1 MATTSAGLNR
11 SSRTRPAARA
21 RGLLVA
27 GLLWAGASG
36 PATVLAA
43 GPFAVEVVAAQGPF
57 GPTPYDD
64 PASVLGMPS
73 TDFYDPWSAWSG
85 GTPTRRVKLVEAPYH
100 LDATQTRPLLTT
112 LGEGSALVV
121 RFDPPILD
129 DPAHPY
135 GLDLLVFGNA
145 AYTSAGVVNDGID
158 LATLPLT
165 GAGLS
170 EPVKVSVSPG
180 YAGRPGEDPADW
192 GTWAWYR
199 YEDGPYGDTAFPT
212 QAWRWDRERAA
223 WLDELMDFTKPV
235 NPGLAA
241 VIEAGAGTGLTAA
254 DAVALYDGSGG
265 GTGFDLAASG
275 FRSVAY
281 VRVEGLAG
289 FDGGEI
295 DAFAAVRS
303 MVLGDSLTVAPAA
316 PDGGR
321 TTLRFQQP
329 GRPQE
334 PAVGLDFLA
343 VSGVAR
349 VATAPLGATVIPEPS
364 YGRALTAAQIELTP
378 VLGDEAVDFEAEVRL
393 YAGPGHAGD
402 GSDLDLQGWEGA
414 HWTRVPFTFEAATRS
429 AVVAGVRRLTALAL
443 VQVEP
448 PRLAIRLDAS
458 GAVVQFQPVPGWT
471 HTLERMT
478 DLDVWIDVASATPA
492 GIEPVTL
499 TDPAPPAGHALYR
512 LRLARPQPQR
522 LR

>member
-1 MATTSAGLNR
+1 MATTAPALNR
-11 SSRTRPAARA
+11 CCRVRVGVRVLALLVVNFTWSCGPWPAAA
-21 RGLLVA
+21 
-27 GLLWAGASG
+27 
-36 PATVLAA
+36 LAA
-43 GPFAVEVVAAQGPF
+43 GPFAAEVVAAEGPF
-57 GPTPYDD
+57 GRAPYDE

-85 GTPTRRVKLVEAPYH
+85 GTPTRRVKLVEAPYN

-112 LGEGSALVV
+112 LEEGSAIVV
-121 RFDPPILD
+121 RFDPPIVD

-145 AYTSAGVVNDGID
+145 AYTSAGVVNDGTD
-158 LATLPLT
+158 LGTLRLT
-165 GAGLS
+165 GTGLS

-180 YAGRPGEDPADW
+180 YSGRPGEDASDW
-192 GTWAWYR
+192 RTWEWYR

-235 NPGLAA
+235 NPALAA

-275 FRSVAY
+275 FPSVAY

-303 MVLGDSLTVAPAA
+303 MVLGDSLTVAPANPA
-316 PDGGR
+316 GTR

-329 GRPQE
+329 GRPEE
-334 PAVGLDFLA
+334 PAVGLDFVA

-349 VATAPLGATVIPEPS
+349 VATLPLAGAPVPAPS
-364 YGRALTAAQIELTP
+364 RGRLLTAAQLELTP
-378 VLGDEAVDFEAEVRL
+378 VPGGDAVEFEAEVRL
-393 YAGPGHAGD
+393 FAGRDYAGD
-402 GSDLDLQGWEGA
+402 GSDLDLLGWEGT
-414 HWTRVPFTFEAATRS
+414 HWSRAPFTFEAATRS

-443 VQVEP
+443 VQEEA

-458 GAVVQFQPVPGWT
+458 GVAVQFQPVPGWS
-471 HTLERMT
+471 HTLERTT
-478 DLDVWIDVASATPA
+478 DLDGWIKMASTTPT

-499 TDPAPPAGHALYR
+499 ADPAPPGGHALYR